1 MDRVWGKSFVDT
13 ARWID
18 CGFVVDGDATDTI
31 HREPT
36 LAMYQSVEVVLS
48 IVWDRNGGCSVIT
61 DKNSYTFLPF

>member
-1 MDRVWGKSFVDT
+1 MYSDKCFTEV

-18 CGFVVDGDATDTI
+18 CAFVVDGDKTEAV

-36 LAMYQSVEVVLS
+36 LEMYQTVEVVLS
-48 IVWDRNGGCSVIT
+48 IVWDRNGGCSVVT